1 MRPPSTVTRSPTESS
16 ALLPE
21 SKCVRRVLF
30 GLLFFVLP
38 CFVLTP
44 AAGADAITLEAVDSG
59 NYAEDGFHLAGSKS
73 YVVGESARGTL
84 RDYFVFDLASVTG
97 PVTGAT
103 LRLFNP
109 PGGFASTRLS
119 ETYTVYDVST
129 PVPTLMATHFGS
141 TGEAIFADLGSGV
154 PFGSRAVSGADNGT
168 VISFSLNAAVV
179 VALNNAAGGFFAL
192 GGRLERERTGA
203 PPYHLFRGTGGPGDV
218 RQLVLITAVPEP
230 ASMLLLGTGLAGIG
244 AAVRKK
250 RRARNREEA

>member
-1 MRPPSTVTRSPTESS
+1 
-16 ALLPE
+16 
-21 SKCVRRVLF
+21 
-30 GLLFFVLP
+30 LFFVLP

-59 NYAEDGFHLAGSKS
+59 NYDEDGFHLAGSKS

-84 RDYFVFDLASVTG
+84 RDYFVFDLASVA

-109 PGGFASTRLS
+109 PGGFASARLS

-141 TGEAIFADLGSGV
+141 TGEAIFVDLGSGV
-154 PFGSRAVSGADNGT
+154 PFGSRAVSDADNGT
-168 VISFSLNAAVV
+168 VISFSLNAAAL
-179 VALNNAAGGFFAL
+179 VALNNATGGLFAL

-218 RQLVLITAVPEP
+218 RQLVLTTAVPEP
-230 ASMLLLGTGLAGIG
+230 ATLLLLGSGLAGV
-244 AAVRKK
+244 AAKVRK
-250 RRARNREEA
+250 RRKARNTEEA